1 MISPQVVVVVA
12 TAMAAISG
20 TVILFALKFQ
30 KSPPQQRPQPS
41 HQSQVNP
48 IPRPCISSES
58 SGKKK
63 TKTKTKRVRFAED
76 VVDKTGGNEFFRKR
90 QRQPQRLSGGN
101 PSSKLTKTVKVNGI
115 PPNRTALYNSILRD
129 RVVCRVVTVKQELW

>member
-63 TKTKTKRVRFAED
+63 TKTKTKR
-76 VVDKTGGNEFFRKR
+76 KR

-129 RVVCRVVTVKQELW
+129 RVGL